1 VSSCRWMADWPC
13 DCGRIR
19 RIVWI
24 GPDGYRLMG
33 ALPDGFGL
41 VLDSTLRRFRGGTV
55 LAGGRPGRVLTLTPA
70 GARSL
75 DALVTGGPGDPAMLT
90 LAGRLVAA
98 GMAHPRR
105 PDDGHAPSECSS
117 RSGGVTVVVPA
128 HDRPAALDR
137 CLASLGRAAPVVVV
151 DDASVDPI
159 AVSDVCLRHDARLVR
174 RSSNGGPGAARESA
188 DGVVATDLV
197 AFVDSDCTVPDGWLD
212 NLAWHFAD
220 PDVAAVAPRVRPA
233 AVAPDRERRSV
244 RRFGLSH
251 SPLDLGPDEG
261 EVGPERAVR
270 YVPTA
275 ALVVRRV
282 ALQAVGG
289 FDPALRVGEDVDL
302 VWRLVD
308 AGWRIRY
315 DPSVVVSHVEPD
327 RWRAL
332 LQRRLR
338 YGMSAAPLAVRHP
351 GRLAPVELRPRATV
365 AALAL
370 LAGRPVVAA
379 MTVASAV
386 APLAR
391 RVRPLGIP
399 AIQVWRWCG
408 GSAGWTVMGLG
419 RAATMLAAPG
429 LVGLAATGRRG
440 RRAAVVLVLVPPV
453 VDWVRNRPD
462 LDLPRWVAASVAD
475 DLAYGAGVWI
485 GCLRTRT
492 VAPLVPAVIGLFDQ
506 S

>member
-1 VSSCRWMADWPC
+1 
-13 DCGRIR
+13 
-19 RIVWI
+19 
-24 GPDGYRLMG
+24 MG

-41 VLDSTLRRFRGGTV
+41 VLDPALRRFRGGTV
-55 LAGGRPGRVLTLTPA
+55 LAGGRPGRVITLTPA

-75 DALVTGGPGDPAMLT
+75 DALVARGSADPTTLT
-90 LAGRLVAA
+90 LAGRLVA
-98 GMAHPRR
+98 GGLAHPVR
-105 PDDGHAPSECSS
+105 PEVAEGASDSDSMS
-117 RSGGVTVVVPA
+117 VTVVVPA
-128 HDRPAALDR
+128 YDRPEALNR
-137 CLASLGRAAPVVVV
+137 CLASLGRNVPVIVV
-151 DDASVDPI
+151 DDASVDPV
-159 AVSDVCLRHDARLVR
+159 AVSDVCHRHGARLVR
-174 RSSNGGPGAARESA
+174 RTANGGPGAARASA
-188 DGVVATDLV
+188 DGEVATDLV
-197 AFVDSDCTVPDGWLD
+197 AFVDSDCTLPAGWLD
-212 NLAWHFAD
+212 DLAWHFAD
-220 PDVAAVAPRVRPA
+220 AGVAAVAPRVRPA
-233 AVAPDRERRSV
+233 AVAPGQERRCV
-244 RRFGLSH
+244 HRFGLSH
-251 SPLDLGPDEG
+251 SPLDLGPDGG
-261 EVGPERAVR
+261 EVGPDRSVR

-289 FDPALRVGEDVDL
+289 FDPTLQVGEDVDL
-302 VWRLVD
+302 IWRLVD

-338 YGMSAAPLAVRHP
+338 YGTSAAPLAVRHP
-351 GRLAPVELRPRATV
+351 GRLAPVELRPPSTF

-379 MTVASAV
+379 IAVASAV
-386 APLAR
+386 LPLTR

-399 AIQVWRWCG
+399 ANQVWRWCA

-419 RAATMLAAPG
+419 RAATMLAAPA

-440 RRAAVVLVLVPPV
+440 RRAAVALVLVPPV
-453 VDWVRNRPD
+453 VDWVRRRPD

-475 DLAYGAGVWI
+475 DLAYGTGVWI

-492 VAPLVPAVIGLFDQ
+492 AAPLVPAVVRLADQ

>member
-1 VSSCRWMADWPC
+1 
-13 DCGRIR
+13 
-19 RIVWI
+19 
-24 GPDGYRLMG
+24 MG

-41 VLDSTLRRFRGGTV
+41 VLDSSLRRFRRGTV
-55 LAGGRPGRVLTLTPA
+55 LAGGRPGRVLTLTPT

-75 DALVTGGPGDPAMLT
+75 DALLAGEPPDSATLI

-105 PDDGHAPSECSS
+105 PDVADGSSGSSE
-117 RSGGVTVVVPA
+117 VTVVVPA
-128 HDRPAALDR
+128 HDRPEALDR
-137 CLASLGRAAPVVVV
+137 CLASLGQAAPVVVV
-151 DDASVDPI
+151 DDASVDPM
-159 AVSDVCLRHDARLVR
+159 AVSDVCLRHGARLVQ
-174 RSSNGGPGAARESA
+174 RSSNGGPGPARESA

-220 PDVAAVAPRVRPA
+220 PGVAAVAPRVRPA
-233 AVAPDRERRSV
+233 AVAPGQERRPV
-244 RRFGLSH
+244 HRFGLSH

-261 EVGPERAVR
+261 EVGPERPVR

-282 ALQAVGG
+282 ALHAVGG
-289 FDPALRVGEDVDL
+289 FDPDLRVGEDVDL
-302 VWRLVD
+302 VWRMVD

-332 LQRRLR
+332 LRRRLR
-338 YGMSAAPLAVRHP
+338 YGTSAAPLAARHS

-370 LAGRPVVAA
+370 VAGQPVVAA
-379 MTVASAV
+379 VTVASAAV
-386 APLAR
+386 PLAR
-391 RVRPLGIP
+391 KVRPLGIP
-399 AIQVWRWCG
+399 AAQAWRWCAG
-408 GSAGWTVMGLG
+408 GAGWTVMGLG
-419 RAATMLAAPG
+419 RAATILAAPG
-429 LVGLAATGRRG
+429 LIGLAATGRRG
-440 RRAAVVLVLVPPV
+440 RRAAVLLVLVPPV
-453 VDWVRNRPD
+453 VDWVRKRPD

-475 DLAYGAGVWI
+475 DMAYGAGVWI
-485 GCLRTRT
+485 GCLRART
-492 VAPLVPAVIGLFDQ
+492 TAPLVPAVVWFAD
-506 S
+506 